1 MAFSPTLKDAAL
13 QMFIERKSLP
23 DISKELS
30 IPLKTLYN
38 WKNKHDWQSYLR
50 MGRIE
55 MARSV
60 EQEVYKMVQQMMD
73 KQQLGNPTEVDK
85 LAKLSKAL
93 ERLNPKRD
101 IFNNL
106 FTILEGI
113 TDYTNRAHDAELTKV
128 WQKHLKPIGQHLKN
142 LFAPKE

>member
-60 EQEVYKMVQQMMD
+60 EQEVYKMVQEMMD